1 MDVPG
6 RSSILNAHQGVLSL
20 PEMVAGNDQEPRA
33 TLSPKRPAVEKA
45 GLADTFPYYAG
56 FSFDWA
62 VNCIAGTR
70 LSGELTVLDPWN
82 GSGTTTLAANIS
94 GHKAVGLDRNP
105 VANVVAQLRCTVPG
119 NVDAAQFSSARVR
132 PKNDQNRDPLSYWF
146 DGATTARIRA
156 WTSHLN
162 HTDSSARALGLVAIF
177 RAVRSL
183 TKRFEGS
190 NPTWV
195 KRAQDAEQLLSLT
208 SSEID
213 SAFYG
218 EQVFL
223 ADRLKTIER
232 TSASVCLVTA
242 NSASS
247 PIADESID
255 IIVTSPPYLT
265 RIDYA
270 VAYARELAVLGI
282 DAFEDKSL
290 RKALM
295 GTTLTRQELT
305 SPRHLGPKASA
316 LLSEISQHESKAS
329 ASYYMKQARQYLS
342 DLNAGLKE
350 TARVSKVNAEM
361 HLVVQD
367 SYYKDVLVPLA
378 DICTEE
384 ARRYGWE
391 LRELEKFPVKRLLTT
406 LNTSARAYKKG
417 DVSESVITFVRGN
430 A

>member
-6 RSSILNAHQGVLSL
+6 RNSILNTHQEALSL
-20 PEMVAGNDQEPRA
+20 PEMVVGSGQEPRA
-33 TLSPKRPAVEKA
+33 TLSPKRPAIEKA

-62 VNCIAGTR
+62 ANCIAGTR
-70 LSGELTVLDPWN
+70 LSGDLTVLDPWN

-94 GHKAVGLDRNP
+94 GHKAIGLDRNP
-105 VANVVAQLRCTVPG
+105 VANVVAQLRCTVPSD
-119 NVDAAQFSSARVR
+119 VVVTDFSSVRAR
-132 PKNDQNRDPLSYWF
+132 PEDDENHDPLNYWF
-146 DGATTARIRA
+146 DVATTARIRA
-156 WTSHLN
+156 WTSRLE
-162 HTDSSARALGLVAIF
+162 SAESPARTLGLVAIF
-177 RAVRSL
+177 RAIRSL
-183 TKRFEGS
+183 TKKFEGS

-195 KRAQDAEQLLSLT
+195 KRAQDVEQLLSL
-208 SSEID
+208 SASEVD
-213 SAFYG
+213 TAFHG

-242 NSASS
+242 DSSAA
-247 PIADESID
+247 PITDDSID

-282 DAFEDKSL
+282 DIFEQKTL

-295 GTTLTRQELT
+295 GTTLTRQEQT
-305 SPRHLGPKASA
+305 TARHFGPKASA
-316 LLSEISQHESKAS
+316 LLDEISQHESKAS

-342 DLNAGLKE
+342 DLTAGLQE
-350 TARVSKVNAEM
+350 TARVSKANAEM

-384 ARRYGWE
+384 ARRHGWE
-391 LRELEKFPVKRLLTT
+391 LREHKTFPVKRLLTT

-417 DVSESVITFVRGN
+417 DVSESVITFVRGK

>member
-6 RSSILNAHQGVLSL
+6 RSSVLNAHQEALSL
-20 PEMVAGNDQEPRA
+20 PEMVAGNDQGLRV
-33 TLSPKRPAVEKA
+33 TLSPKRPAIEKA

-62 VNCIAGTR
+62 VSCIAGTR
-70 LSGELTVLDPWN
+70 LSGDLTVLDPWN
-82 GSGTTTLAANIS
+82 GSGTTTLAANVS
-94 GHKAVGLDRNP
+94 GHRAIGFDRNP
-105 VANVVAQLRCTVPG
+105 VANVVARLRCTVPS
-119 NVDAAQFSSARVR
+119 NVDVTQFSSARAR
-132 PKNDQNRDPLSYWF
+132 LKGDEHCDPLSYWF
-146 DGATTARIRA
+146 DEATTARIRA
-156 WTSHLN
+156 WTSRLERAE
-162 HTDSSARALGLVAIF
+162 SSARTLGLVAIF
-177 RAVRSL
+177 RAIRSL
-183 TKRFEGS
+183 TKKFEGS

-195 KRAQDAEQLLSLT
+195 KRAQDAEQLLSL
-208 SSEID
+208 SASEID
-213 SAFYG
+213 TAFYG

-223 ADRLKTIER
+223 SDRLKSIER
-232 TSASVCLVTA
+232 TTASVCLVTA
-242 NSASS
+242 NSSAA
-247 PIADESID
+247 PIADDSID

-270 VAYARELAVLGI
+270 VAYARELAVLDI
-282 DAFEDKSL
+282 DVFEEKTL

-295 GTTLTRQELT
+295 GTTLTRQELP

-316 LLSEISQHESKAS
+316 LLSKISQHESKAS

-342 DLNAGLKE
+342 DLNAGLQE
-350 TARVSKVNAEM
+350 TARVSKANAEM

-391 LRELEKFPVKRLLTT
+391 LREHEKFPVKRLLTT

-417 DVSESVITFVRGN
+417 DVSESVITFVRGK